1 MKNSSDYK
9 KAKQDFKEKFIEK
22 VSDIT
27 SSPISPSKKIKEL
40 SDYKNEIE
48 KSEHD
53 VNKDIASFFEG
64 LYDAINETVKRID
77 EFSQK

>member
-53 VNKDIASFFEG
+53 VNKDITSFFEG
-64 LYDAINETVKRID
+64 LYNAINETVKRID
-77 EFSQK
+77 EFSSK